1 MSSMRGVRGFVMADM
16 NVGERDKNLEMI
28 LMDAKQYKIVK
39 PGDRVAVASAL
50 NEETAEEQNHFKV
63 ITI

>member
-1 MSSMRGVRGFVMADM
+1 MADM